1 MVRRTCRDCAYSWTM
16 PAKMARMKPWQ
27 LQLRSDLVGA
37 DGSPVA
43 RRLCRLWATDQ
54 IGNWHQGKGHAGL
67 AGPLDLGTCPACSS
81 EDYLDSVA

>member
-1 MVRRTCRDCAYSWTM
+1 M
-16 PAKMARMKPWQ
+16 PVKLARMKAWQ
-27 LQLRSDLVGA
+27 LDLRSDLVGA

-67 AGPLDLGTCPACSS
+67 AGQLDLQMCPACSS
-81 EDYLDSVA
+81 GEYQDCPA